1 MAPGMAEEV
10 PKTRR
15 GGARSPAPTSA
26 PGPETPTLAERLIAA
41 FHLPYAAGC
50 ALVGLVLFGVLDV
63 WLTAYAATLDLSR
76 AVATA
81 LNPASVLTALLV
93 ASAFY
98 APGYMR
104 GRLVQA
110 ETSLSTLL
118 PDGRDGYRRVFAGV
132 SALRPQLVVWA
143 LFFVTL
149 LVALSAPALLG
160 TGPSSIGSG
169 GGPGTA
175 LELIAGVYDLA
186 SYAVATLGLSSVVW
200 TYWSISRGIHRFG
213 GAALALRPY
222 FEDAFL
228 GLKPVGSLA
237 LSVASA
243 YFGFIAL
250 FLLIL
255 AASPTSPTLGDIV
268 GVGGFLSGLI
278 VLGVLLFFLPLRR
291 LHHRMIREKHREVGG
306 LREKLAPVFQEP
318 VQAGPLRDIGHLFRL
333 DMMDRKVSSMA
344 LWPFD
349 LRILGRLSVIAL
361 SVTAILI
368 SRIVGLL
375 LRI

>member
-93 ASAFY
+93 A
-98 APGYMR
+98 
-104 GRLVQA
+104 
-110 ETSLSTLL
+110 
-118 PDGRDGYRRVFAGV
+118 
-132 SALRPQLVVWA
+132 
-143 LFFVTL
+143 
-149 LVALSAPALLG
+149 
-160 TGPSSIGSG
+160 
-169 GGPGTA
+169 
-175 LELIAGVYDLA
+175 
-186 SYAVATLGLSSVVW
+186 YAVATLGLSSVVW
-200 TYWSISRGIHRFG
+200 PYWSISRGIHRFG

-250 FLLIL
+250 FLFIL

-349 LRILGRLSVIAL
+349 LRVLGRLSVIAL

-368 SRIVGLL
+368 SAIVGLL